1 MFFRI
6 FALFMTAFK
15 RILAIVLATVVF
27 VSSGGVV
34 LAVHICSKNSSK
46 EVSFFSNETCC
57 SKKTSCSNSD
67 FQKILKKNCCNLK
80 ITYHKVDI
88 SSINSEVAPLP
99 IHVIDVSHFNFEN
112 AFVQQVILKSVLTN
126 KAPPFFTGGKSF
138 LAISENYLI

>member
-1 MFFRI
+1 
-6 FALFMTAFK
+6 MTVFK

-46 EVSFFSNETCC
+46 EVSLFSNQTCC
-57 SKKTSCSNSD
+57 SKKAPCSNSD
-67 FQKILKKNCCNLK
+67 APKNFKKNCCNLK

-88 SSINSEVAPLP
+88 SSINSEVIPLP
-99 IHVIDVSHFNFEN
+99 VHVINVDAFNFEN